1 MGKPV
6 ANHWSRLIIL
16 TAGTAQLV
24 ASLFAFFWPKFFFDT
39 ITKNLDAAV
48 KPVPVLQIINLCL
61 ALLVLA
67 LDWPLSWIAYTQL
80 HASFEA
86 RLLIVYPTAATAAV
100 LLYQGMPAAAWYV
113 IGMCVL
119 IWGYCRGEVSVL
131 ASLLVSKRAC

>member
-1 MGKPV
+1 MGKPI

-16 TAGTAQLV
+16 AAGTAHLV

-67 LDWPLSWIAYTQL
+67 LDWPLSWIASTQL
-80 HASFEA
+80 HASFGA
-86 RLLIVYPTAATAAV
+86 RLLIIYPTAAVAAV
-100 LLYQGMPAAAWYV
+100 LLYQGMPAATWYV

-119 IWGYCRGEVSVL
+119 IWGYCRGEVST
-131 ASLLVSKRAC
+131 LVSPLLLRPAC